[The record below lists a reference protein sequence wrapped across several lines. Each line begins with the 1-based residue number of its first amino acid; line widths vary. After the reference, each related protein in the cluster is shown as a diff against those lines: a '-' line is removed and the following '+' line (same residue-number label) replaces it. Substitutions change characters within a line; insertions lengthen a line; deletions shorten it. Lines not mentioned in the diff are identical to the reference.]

1 MSLQGT
7 LKTLGITEVLEFLA
21 NREATGQ
28 LEITTEMG
36 SAIYSFVN
44 GGVAA
49 TDYSF
54 IRESGED
61 AAEATYYILAELE
74 GSFFFDEDAQPTL
87 TGDPESVDV
96 VLARTAEVAEQWA
109 EVETIIPT
117 PGHLL
122 TRNPSL
128 DGSVTIQPAWWDALD
143 LIGGG
148 ATPLQLAS
156 EMQSNLLDA
165 STMAYEMANAGL
177 IEVSAQDPMDMGIE
191 APIETPVEEVVAPA
205 AAVAPAPVVPE
216 PVVETLAPA
225 AVVAEPAVEA
235 PAAVVPEPA
244 PAPAAV
250 VPEPVVEAPQ
260 PSVAATDPF
269 AATPAPAES
278 AAPESPFGTEAGAPP
293 VPEDLGTLPPPPV
306 AAEPQIASQD
316 PFATP
321 TGAAPTAMPQDISAP
336 APEAPLAP
344 QPEAAP
350 SSFVDSLAV
359 NEVAPQAPAP
369 ATPAAPVG
377 ENDGWVSNDR
387 TSFNSAPAAPAAPQP
402 APVQQPVPEAFTS
415 PYTEGAM
422 SSEAL
427 AGQVIDDLGSVDAT
441 FPSPPVDMAPA
452 ADANWAMDE
461 TFGVPSAPAPAAPAP
476 PAAGPLGSVAGM
488 IEDESDAG
496 RGSVMNF
503 LRRE

>member
-1 MSLQGT
+1 M
-7 LKTLGITEVLEFLA
+7 
-21 NREATGQ
+21 
-28 LEITTEMG
+28 
-36 SAIYSFVN
+36 
-44 GGVAA
+44 
-49 TDYSF
+49 
-54 IRESGED
+54 
-61 AAEATYYILAELE
+61 
-74 GSFFFDEDAQPTL
+74 
-87 TGDPESVDV
+87 
-96 VLARTAEVAEQWA
+96 
-109 EVETIIPT
+109 
-117 PGHLL
+117 
-122 TRNPSL
+122 
-128 DGSVTIQPAWWDALD
+128 
-143 LIGGG
+143 
-148 ATPLQLAS
+148 
-156 EMQSNLLDA
+156 
-165 STMAYEMANAGL
+165 
-177 IEVSAQDPMDMGIE
+177 
-191 APIETPVEEVVAPA
+191 
-205 AAVAPAPVVPE
+205 
-216 PVVETLAPA
+216 
-225 AVVAEPAVEA
+225 
-235 PAAVVPEPA
+235 
-244 PAPAAV
+244 
-250 VPEPVVEAPQ
+250 EAPQ

-321 TGAAPTAMPQDISAP
+321 TAAAPTAMPQDISAP

-369 ATPAAPVG
+369 ATPAAPVS

-415 PYTEGAM
+415 PNTEGAM

-452 ADANWAMDE
+452 ADASWAMDE
-461 TFGVPSAPAPAAPAP
+461 TFGVPSAPAPAAPTP